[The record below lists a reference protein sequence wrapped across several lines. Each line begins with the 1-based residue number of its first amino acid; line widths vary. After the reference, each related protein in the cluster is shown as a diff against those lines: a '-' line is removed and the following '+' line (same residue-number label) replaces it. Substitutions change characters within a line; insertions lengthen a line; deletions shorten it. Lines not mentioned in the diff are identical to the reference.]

1 MADLQAST
9 HPSAT
14 QPTQP
19 KRLRGD
25 GRIYKRGDVYWIAL
39 YVDGR
44 LQRESTH
51 MSDAKQAEKFLQK
64 RRNAARAHELNPTMP
79 FITRRQNKRTINDL
93 MNALQSHFEAHDQ
106 AGPPTLSNINRIRR
120 DFGAKRATSLT
131 AADVNDYIEERQDG
145 GDANA
150 TINRTT
156 QLLKQAYK
164 LVNLPLPGPEPITR
178 LDETGNVRK
187 GFFNEPEIRRVLA
200 RLSSDLADFV
210 LFGWLTGMRKGEIE
224 SLHWTDLENHCIE
237 LRAENAKTGK
247 PRSIPLVGELA
258 ELIERRKVARVLK
271 RNGTVTLA
279 SLIFH
284 RDGEPI
290 TEFRKSWHTA
300 CVACGLGKWVCPN
313 CTGDEG
319 TEDAGLHVFALDA
332 KGKCPRC
339 SLAFGYD
346 DRKYSGRLFHDLRR
360 SAVRDMINAGVP
372 QADAKLISG
381 HKSDSIFD
389 RYNIRDNDDTRRAL
403 ERTQAYR
410 RKMKENVVTMAG

>member
-1 MADLQAST
+1 M
-9 HPSAT
+9 
-14 QPTQP
+14 
-19 KRLRGD
+19 RGD
-25 GRIYKRGDVYWIAL
+25 GRIYKRGDMYWIAL

-51 MSDAKQAEKFLQK
+51 KSDEKQAERFLQK
-64 RRNAARAHELNPTMP
+64 RRNEARAHELNPAMP
-79 FITRRQNKRTINDL
+79 FISRRQNKRTISDL
-93 MNALQSHFEAHDQ
+93 MDALQSHFEAHDQ
-106 AGPPTLSNINRIRR
+106 ASAPTLSNINRIRR

-131 AADVNDYIEERQDG
+131 AADVNEYIEERQDA

-156 QLLKQAYK
+156 HLLKQAYK

-178 LDETGNVRK
+178 LDETGNVRT
-187 GFFNEPEIRRVLA
+187 GFFIEPEIRRVLA
-200 RLSSDLADFV
+200 RLSPDLADFV
-210 LFGWLTGMRKGEIE
+210 LCGWLTGWRRGEIA
-224 SLHWTDLENHCIE
+224 SLHWTDLDNHCIE

-247 PRSIPLVGELA
+247 PRSVPLVGELA
-258 ELIERRKVARVLK
+258 ELIERRKAARVLK
-271 RNGTVTLA
+271 RNGTVALA

-300 CVACGLGKWVCPN
+300 CVACGLGKWVCPE
-313 CTGDEG
+313 CVGDEG
-319 TEDAGLHVFALDA
+319 AEGAGLHVFELDS

-381 HKSDSIFD
+381 HKSDSVFD

-403 ERTQAYR
+403 ERTMAYR
-410 RKMKENVVTMAG
+410 RNVKENVVAMAATSEMR

>member
-1 MADLQAST
+1 M
-9 HPSAT
+9 
-14 QPTQP
+14 
-19 KRLRGD
+19 RGD

-51 MSDAKQAEKFLQK
+51 MSDEKQAEKYLQK
-64 RRNAARAHELNPTMP
+64 RRNAARAHELNPVMP
-79 FITRRQNKRTINDL
+79 FITRKQNKRTVTDL
-93 MNALQSHFEAHDQ
+93 MNALQFHFEAHDQ
-106 AGPPTLSNINRIRR
+106 ASAPTLSNINRIRQ

-131 AADVNDYIEERQDG
+131 AADVNEYIEERQES

-178 LDETGNVRK
+178 LDESDNVRK
-187 GFFNEPEIRRVLA
+187 GFFTEPEIRRVLA
-200 RLSSDLADFV
+200 RLPPDLADFV
-210 LFGWLTGMRKGEIE
+210 LFGWCTGMRKGEIA
-224 SLHWTDLENHCIE
+224 SLRWTDHEDHCIE
-237 LRAENAKTGK
+237 LRGKNAKNGK

-258 ELIERRKVARVLK
+258 ELIERRKAARILK

-290 TEFRKSWHTA
+290 LEFRKSWHSA
-300 CVACGLGKWVCPN
+300 CVASGLGQWVCPD
-313 CTGDEG
+313 CVGDEG
-319 TEDAGLHVFALDA
+319 TEDEGQHIFELDA

-339 SLAFGYD
+339 SNVFNYD
-346 DRKYSGRLFHDLRR
+346 DRKYAGRLFHDLRR

-381 HKSDSIFD
+381 HKSDSVFD
-389 RYNIRDNDDTRRAL
+389 RYNIRDKDDTRRAL

-410 RKMKENVVTMAG
+410 RNVKENVVRMAATAN

>member
-1 MADLQAST
+1 M
-9 HPSAT
+9 
-14 QPTQP
+14 
-19 KRLRGD
+19 
-25 GRIYKRGDVYWIAL
+25 YWIAL

-51 MSDAKQAEKFLQK
+51 KSDEKQAERFLQK
-64 RRNAARAHELNPTMP
+64 RRNEARAHELNPAMP
-79 FITRRQNKRTINDL
+79 FISRRQNKRTISDL
-93 MNALQSHFEAHDQ
+93 MDALQSHFEAHDQ
-106 AGPPTLSNINRIRR
+106 ASAPTLSNINRIRR

-131 AADVNDYIEERQDG
+131 AADVNEYIEERQDA

-178 LDETGNVRK
+178 LDETGNVRT
-187 GFFNEPEIRRVLA
+187 GFFIEPEIRRVLA
-200 RLSSDLADFV
+200 RLSPDLADFV
-210 LFGWLTGMRKGEIE
+210 LCGWLTGWRRGEIA
-224 SLHWTDLENHCIE
+224 SLHWTDLDNHCIE

-247 PRSIPLVGELA
+247 PRSVPLVGELA
-258 ELIERRKVARVLK
+258 ELIERRKAARVLK
-271 RNGTVTLA
+271 RNGTVALA

-300 CVACGLGKWVCPN
+300 CVACGLGKWVCPE
-313 CTGDEG
+313 CVGDEG
-319 TEDAGLHVFALDA
+319 AEGAGLHVFELDS

-381 HKSDSIFD
+381 HKSDSVFD

-403 ERTQAYR
+403 ERTMAYR
-410 RKMKENVVTMAG
+410 RNVKENVVAMAATSEMR